1 MNLKTFRAKSMAQAL
16 AEVKKQLGKDAV
28 ILHTRAYRVGA
39 VMGMG
44 GHDEYEITAADATA
58 AAAANARGPSVKQTQ
73 ADGKPASPAQRR
85 KQLTTPIEIP
95 APVGDSLHHDT
106 ADFVPAT
113 FSSIGASSNTI
124 LTNNGN
130 GAHDEGNGSNGHQ
143 APAAPTSPRI
153 QEIKPIPAATPDLL
167 GALATRAEFA
177 PEDPEAFSQLKDE
190 LGSIRRLV
198 GQLLTETRR
207 ATAGSAAWGSLSGI
221 MPTSMAGL
229 GEPLMDMS
237 LALQESG
244 LRAELTDRVIGATR
258 DELTPDELKDTT
270 IVTAAVQRH
279 LASLIPV
286 TGHVTRPGQRVH
298 QATGTNRPLI
308 IALIGPTGVGKT
320 TTIAKLAASYTLK
333 HNAKVGFITCDTYR
347 IAAVDQLRTYA
358 SILNIPL
365 KVALTP
371 QEAKQAITE
380 ISDCSVILVDS
391 AGRAPQDTPRLD
403 ELAEFLTELA
413 PDETHLVLSVG
424 QAEDVLCQAAAKF
437 SLLRPTHLLLSK
449 LDEAVRF
456 GVIANVAQ
464 SVCGQSNLKV
474 SYVTTGQEV
483 PAQIELAH
491 PDRLARLVMNAAQNN
506 SSTNTSSQRGEAE
519 TRQ

>member
-58 AAAANARGPSVKQTQ
+58 AAAANARGPSVKQT
-73 ADGKPASPAQRR
+73 AGAGSTGAQRR

-95 APVGDSLHHDT
+95 APVGDLEQDG

-113 FSSIGASSNTI
+113 FSSIGVSSNTI
-124 LTNNGN
+124 QANRADQETESASNHGERMPTQKASQQPVQSASQRIEEVKPVPADTLASLTTR
-130 GAHDEGNGSNGHQ
+130 ADF
-143 APAAPTSPRI
+143 APA
-153 QEIKPIPAATPDLL
+153 
-167 GALATRAEFA
+167 
-177 PEDPEAFSQLKDE
+177 DPEAFSQLKDE

-207 ATAGSAAWGSLSGI
+207 ATAGGAAWGSLSGI
-221 MPTSMAGL
+221 LPASMAGL
-229 GEPLMDMS
+229 GEPLMDAS
-237 LALQESG
+237 LSLQESG
-244 LRAELTDRVIGATR
+244 LRAELIDRVIGATR
-258 DELTPDELKDTT
+258 DELTPDELKDAA

-286 TGHVTRPGQRVH
+286 SGHVTRAGQRVH

-320 TTIAKLAASYTLK
+320 TTIAKLAASYALK

-371 QEAKQAITE
+371 QEAKQAIAE
-380 ISDCSVILVDS
+380 LSDCGVILVDS

-424 QAEDVLCQAAAKF
+424 QAEEVQLQAATKF
-437 SLLRPTHLLLSK
+437 SLLKPTHLLLSK

-456 GVIANVAQ
+456 GVIANVVQ
-464 SVCGQSNLKV
+464 TVCGQASLKV

-491 PDRLARLVMNAAQNN
+491 PERMARLVMNVQQQ
-506 SSTNTSSQRGEAE
+506 TTSATSRGEGDS
-519 TRQ
+519 RQ

>member
-58 AAAANARGPSVKQTQ
+58 AAAANARGPSVKQGAGTTN
-73 ADGKPASPAQRR
+73 AQRR

-95 APVGDSLHHDT
+95 APVSDT
-106 ADFVPAT
+106 ADNDSSDFVRAT
-113 FSSIGASSNTI
+113 FSTIGASSNTI
-124 LTNNGN
+124 EVNREAPPTELQATTHDRDHSAPISTQ
-130 GAHDEGNGSNGHQ
+130 AHTQSQPHI
-143 APAAPTSPRI
+143 A
-153 QEIKPIPAATPDLL
+153 EIKPLQTSE
-167 GALATRAEFA
+167 ALAALSTRADFA
-177 PEDPEAFSQLKDE
+177 PADPQAFSQLKDE

-207 ATAGSAAWGSLSGI
+207 ATAGSAAWGSLAGI
-221 MPTSMAGL
+221 LPTSQAGL
-229 GEPLMDMS
+229 GEPLMDAS
-237 LALQESG
+237 LALQDSG
-244 LRAELTDRVIGATR
+244 VRPELIDRVIGATR
-258 DELTPDELKDTT
+258 DELTPDELKDTN
-270 IVTAAVQRH
+270 IVSTAVHRH
-279 LASLIPV
+279 LASLMPV
-286 TGHVTRPGQRVH
+286 TGQVTRAGQRVH
-298 QATGTNRPLI
+298 HATGTNRPLI

-320 TTIAKLAASYTLK
+320 TTIAKLAASYALK

-371 QEAKQAITE
+371 EEAKQAITE
-380 ISDCSVILVDS
+380 LSDCGVILVDS

-424 QAEDVLCQAAAKF
+424 QSEDVLGQAAAKF
-437 SLLRPTHLLLSK
+437 SLLKPTHLLLSK

-456 GVIANVAQ
+456 GVIANVVQA
-464 SVCGQSNLKV
+464 VCNQSNLKV

-491 PDRLARLVMNAAQNN
+491 PDRLARLIMNAQTQPTQ
-506 SSTNTSSQRGEAE
+506 STSQRGEDSP
-519 TRQ
+519 RQ